1 MISKLSSFKTFM
13 FWKLELVCPQSLGQ
27 LHTLPSISI
36 LEKVLQKRHLARIVT
51 QVGSEEYEVQ
61 ETQMS

>member
-1 MISKLSSFKTFM
+1 M